1 MRFCEGGG
9 SSAAF
14 AFVLVLLVINPGTTR
29 PRHIL
34 NGLQRLT
41 GACYLLISVVFG
53 CFGIGGADRA
63 LFIVLVLISC
73 LSFKLVISA
82 LSIAD
87 CKMSTHD
94 SRSLFLS
101 IDFHWFMKSRIFCSL
116 FIK

>member
-9 SSAAF
+9 SSVAF

-34 NGLQRLT
+34 NGLQGLT
-41 GACYLLISVVFG
+41 GACYLLISAVFG
-53 CFGIGGADRA
+53 CGGIFGADRA
-63 LFIVLVLISC
+63 LFIVLFLISC
-73 LSFKLVISA
+73 LSFKLIISA
-82 LSIAD
+82 LSIAA

-101 IDFHWFMKSRIFCSL
+101 IDFHWSMKSRIFCSPL
-116 FIK
+116 IK